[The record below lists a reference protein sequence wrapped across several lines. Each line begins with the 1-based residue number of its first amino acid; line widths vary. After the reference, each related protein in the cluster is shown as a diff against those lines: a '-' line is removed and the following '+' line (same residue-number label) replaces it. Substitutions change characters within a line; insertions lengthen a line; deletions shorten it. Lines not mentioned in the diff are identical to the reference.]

1 MRLSGRYVTA
11 IGLAAALAGCGD
23 SPESQLRKAREQ
35 KNSWEETSRL
45 TAELSQQGAIP
56 AEYRRQL
63 LVAVQR
69 ESAKATQMIRELS
82 R

>member
-1 MRLSGRYVTA
+1 MT
-11 IGLAAALAGCGD
+11 IGLAAALTGCGD

-45 TAELSQQGAIP
+45 TAELSQQGALP

-63 LVAVQR
+63 LEAVR
-69 ESAKATQMIRELS
+69 KESARATQTIRELS
-82 R
+82 Q